1 MPPTSPRA
9 EAIAKLRSK
18 VERRLNQTHEDRIQQ
33 LTARLQSSL
42 QSPFDKAGP
51 GQALGSSQHAMR
63 GDSSA
68 GQVRLTEVFDE
79 LLASDQ
85 AHRMAQLKEEVTFRE
100 REVRHRFQRRGVAGP
115 QQWQGKSTSTRV
127 LHGHNSSKEQSS
139 HAMQPCLM
147 PLVHGG

>member
-18 VERRLNQTHEDRIQQ
+18 VENRLNQTHEDRIQQ

-42 QSPFDKAGP
+42 QSPFDKAGS
-51 GQALGSSQHAMR
+51 QALGSSQHNMR
-63 GDSSA
+63 GDSGA
-68 GQVRLTEVFDE
+68 GQVRLAEVFDE

-100 REVRHRFQRRGVAGP
+100 REVRLTFEWSGVAGP
-115 QQWQGKSTSTRV
+115 QQWQVKSISTGCCKATKKAPA
-127 LHGHNSSKEQSS
+127 HSHSNCS
-139 HAMQPCLM
+139 HA
-147 PLVHGG
+147 